1 MNVLVNAKEYQF
13 DAKKIVA
20 KLRKIKRLEK
30 KEKGLEHNCVILSN
44 LLEKHKETVPLVE
57 LIETMHI
64 GKNELISF
72 KIAVNEAAESYGFTP
87 SAAALRVI
95 NVIKEAN

>member
-1 MNVLVNAKEYQF
+1 
-13 DAKKIVA
+13 
-20 KLRKIKRLEK
+20 
-30 KEKGLEHNCVILSN
+30 